1 VLAQVCFSNY
11 PKSFLSQRLRAGAR
25 KTAARQIDRDEG
37 KGLIMTRKVF
47 WSGLLAMALAAGDG
61 AVFAGGRDAR
71 EVWVTA
77 QASSRVFVLKSD
89 GALIETVSLPPGTG
103 PHIVTFSP
111 SGTFAYVAGM
121 GSGKVLVLRADTRQ
135 VVSALDLGH
144 AGTHQAK
151 PAPDGSLLLV
161 AQAHSGS
168 LIKVAVN
175 ETAGTWGVVGKPL
188 SFAAE
193 RKRPICTV
201 FRDDGQ
207 RAYVSLLPH
216 GLAVIDV
223 PAMEVR
229 AILPTDGFIACGM
242 IKSRDGR
249 TVTIAASGC
258 GGHLYRLDTTT
269 DTLTDG
275 GALGAVD
282 WHSFNL
288 RGDGKVGFGTVPGG
302 DELRI
307 IDLEEPRARTLAR
320 LALDPTPGIGGQTV
334 YVSLRKSGKLVI
346 VDAHRR
352 TVRYLD
358 LVPPTTADIP
368 VTCDTCVLH
377 GVTVRR

>member
-1 VLAQVCFSNY
+1 MV
-11 PKSFLSQRLRAGAR
+11 
-25 KTAARQIDRDEG
+25 
-37 KGLIMTRKVF
+37 
-47 WSGLLAMALAAGDG
+47 LAAGDG
-61 AVFAGGRDAR
+61 AVFAGGQDAA

-77 QASSRVFVLKSD
+77 QASSRLFILKGD
-89 GALIETVSLPPGTG
+89 GATIETVTLPPGTG

-121 GSGKVLVLRADTRQ
+121 ESGKLLVLRADTRQ

-151 PAPDGSLLLV
+151 PAPGGSLLLV
-161 AQAHSGS
+161 AQAHSS
-168 LIKVAVN
+168 NLIKVAVN
-175 ETAGTWGVVGKPL
+175 ETAETWDVVGKPL
-188 SFAAE
+188 SFAAQG
-193 RKRPICTV
+193 KRPICTV

-207 RAYVSLLPH
+207 RAYVSLFPN

-229 AILPTDGFIACGM
+229 TILPTDGFIACGM
-242 IKSRDGR
+242 IKSRDGK
-249 TVTIAASGC
+249 TVTVAANGG

-269 DTLTDG
+269 DTLADG
-275 GALGAVD
+275 EALGAVD

-288 RGDGKVGFGTVPGG
+288 RRDGKVGFGTVPGG
-302 DELRI
+302 DELRV
-307 IDLEEPRARTLAR
+307 IDLEGPRVRTLAR
-320 LALDPTPGIGGQTV
+320 LALDPTPGIGNDQPDALDVTDQAV
-334 YVSLRKSGKLVI
+334 YVSLRKSGKLAI
-346 VDAHRR
+346 VDANGL

-368 VTCDTCVLH
+368 ITCDTCVLH